1 MHADFFGPIGNE
13 MYLLV
18 IDSYSKFIKVVPMFN
33 YTTSSDTIKQ
43 LRKIFARY
51 GLPLYF
57 VIYNGPQWTSNKL
70 AIFMLNNGVKHLLT
84 APFHPA
90 TKVAAKNSVKS
101 VKNVSKLLLKMT

>member
-13 MYLLV
+13 MYLIV
-18 IDSYSKFIKVVPMFN
+18 IDSYSKFIEVVPMFN

-57 VIYNGPQWTSNKL
+57 VIYNGLVINL
-70 AIFMLNNGVKHLLT
+70 
-84 APFHPA
+84 PFLCRIMEF
-90 TKVAAKNSVKS
+90 NIC
-101 VKNVSKLLLKMT
+101 